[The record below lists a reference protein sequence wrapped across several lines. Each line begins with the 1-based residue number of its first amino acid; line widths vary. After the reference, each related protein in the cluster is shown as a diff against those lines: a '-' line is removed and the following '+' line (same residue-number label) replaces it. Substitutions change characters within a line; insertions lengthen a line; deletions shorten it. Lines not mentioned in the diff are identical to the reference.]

1 MGLSTYQEVG
11 LNLKNLA
18 HTQKFVSGKIYMV
31 EVQDGNV
38 ERYRILTETSTHF
51 IFYKGN
57 DDHIDVIEKAKNEI
71 VGIYEVKDWVDSQ
84 EN

>member
-1 MGLSTYQEVG
+1 M
-11 LNLKNLA
+11 NLKNLA
-18 HTQKFVSGKIYMV
+18 DTLDFVTGKIYMV

-38 ERYRILTETSTHF
+38 ERYRVLAETPTHF

-57 DDHIDVIEKAKNEI
+57 DDSVDVIEKAKNEI

-84 EN
+84 ED